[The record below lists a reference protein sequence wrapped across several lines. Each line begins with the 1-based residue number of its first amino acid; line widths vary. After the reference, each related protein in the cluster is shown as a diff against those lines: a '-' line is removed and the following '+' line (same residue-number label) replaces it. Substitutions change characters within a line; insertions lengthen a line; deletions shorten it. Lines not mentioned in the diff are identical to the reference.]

1 MNPLIANMF
10 RLESTSFLRCALRT
24 KLAVVCLLLAACAAP
39 ARIDLNAQALA
50 ASLAR
55 RPVVLLGEVHDNTAQ
70 HAARAAAL
78 RQWVQSGARPALA
91 FEQFDRERQA
101 DIDRARRETP
111 PAGTSRSQHLI
122 AQASPQRSGWDWAL
136 YRPYLDLALEYE
148 LPIVAANL
156 SRTDASRVASQGFAA
171 VFDAATIGALGLD
184 ALTPAAVRAQQRA
197 IDEGHCKQLP
207 AEMVVRLA
215 RSQTARDAALALAI
229 APHAEHGVVLLTG
242 NGHVRKD
249 IGVPIF
255 LSAAQRARTVTIGLL
270 EDQGATPEWHA
281 RFDVAFVTPTQP
293 RPDPCVGF
301 KKLATP

>member
-1 MNPLIANMF
+1 MRRIASPAF
-10 RLESTSFLRCALRT
+10 RPRRLPASLALA
-24 KLAVVCLLLAACAAP
+24 AVLLAACAAP
-39 ARIDLNAQALA
+39 ARIDLDAQALA
-50 ASLAR
+50 AALTR
-55 RPVVLLGEVHDNTAQ
+55 QPVALLGEVHDNAAQ

-156 SRTDASRVASQGFAA
+156 SRADASRVASQGFAA
-171 VFDAATIGALGLD
+171 VFDAAAISALGLD
-184 ALTPAAVRAQQRA
+184 ALAPAAVRAQERA

-215 RSQTARDAALALAI
+215 RSQTARDAALALSI
-229 APHAEHGVVLLTG
+229 APHAERGVVLLTG
-242 NGHVRKD
+242 NGHARKD
-249 IGVPIF
+249 IGVPMF

-270 EDQGATPEWHA
+270 EDEGATPEWRS

-293 RPDPCVGF
+293 RPDPCAAF
-301 KKLATP
+301 NKPATP

>member
-1 MNPLIANMF
+1 MRRIASPAF
-10 RLESTSFLRCALRT
+10 GPRRLPASLALA
-24 KLAVVCLLLAACAAP
+24 AVLLAACAAS
-39 ARIDLNAQALA
+39 ARIDLDAHALA
-50 ASLAR
+50 AALAR
-55 RPVVLLGEVHDNTAQ
+55 RPVVLLGEVHDNAAQ

-101 DIDRARRETP
+101 DIDRARRETA
-111 PAGTSRSQHLI
+111 PAGSSRSQHLI

-156 SRTDASRVASQGFAA
+156 SRADASRVASQGFAA
-171 VFDAATIGALGLD
+171 VFDAAAISALGLD
-184 ALTPAAVRAQQRA
+184 ALAPAAVRAQERA

-215 RSQTARDAALALAI
+215 RSQTARDAALALSI
-229 APHAEHGVVLLTG
+229 APHAERGVVLLTG
-242 NGHVRKD
+242 NGHARKD
-249 IGVPIF
+249 IGVPMF

-270 EDQGATPEWHA
+270 EDEGATPEWRS

-293 RPDPCVGF
+293 RPDPCAGF
-301 KKLATP
+301 IKPATP

>member
-1 MNPLIANMF
+1 MRRIASPAF
-10 RLESTSFLRCALRT
+10 RPRRLPASLALAT
-24 KLAVVCLLLAACAAP
+24 VLLAACAAP
-39 ARIDLNAQALA
+39 ARIDLDAQALA
-50 ASLAR
+50 AALGR
-55 RPVVLLGEVHDNTAQ
+55 QPVVLLGEVHDNAAQ

-78 RQWVQSGARPALA
+78 RQWLQSGARPALA
-91 FEQFDRERQA
+91 FEQFDRERQS

-111 PAGTSRSQHLI
+111 PAGSSRSQHLI

-148 LPIVAANL
+148 LPILAANL
-156 SRTDASRVASQGFAA
+156 SRADASRVASQGFAA

-184 ALTPAAVRAQQRA
+184 ALAPAAVRAQERA

-215 RSQTARDAALALAI
+215 RSQAARDAALALAI
-229 APHAEHGVVLLTG
+229 APHAERGVVLLTG
-242 NGHVRKD
+242 NGHARKD
-249 IGVPIF
+249 IGVPMF

-270 EDQGATPEWHA
+270 EDEGATPAWRS

-293 RPDPCVGF
+293 RPDPCAGLN
-301 KKLATP
+301 KPATP